1 MLVFLW
7 MFFYYLSKIVEVV
20 RTLGILKLM
29 NDKVCTILY
38 RLKDMRTMRAAKL
51 MSFRKSVIFRWRV
64 EIKTDLAANLWFFLT
79 IIPCEIRL
87 WCITDRA
94 CALLR
99 DVTFNST
106 KCRFNGFTIAF
117 FVVRNKIIPL
127 PVLFV
132 GYDSREFINLEF
144 LVLWRVG
151 IIEVPLLE
159 WNIST
164 DEI

>member
-64 EIKTDLAANLWFFLT
+64 EIKTDLAANL
-79 IIPCEIRL
+79 
-87 WCITDRA
+87 
-94 CALLR
+94 
-99 DVTFNST
+99 
-106 KCRFNGFTIAF
+106 
-117 FVVRNKIIPL
+117 
-127 PVLFV
+127 
-132 GYDSREFINLEF
+132 
-144 LVLWRVG
+144 
-151 IIEVPLLE
+151 
-159 WNIST
+159 
-164 DEI
+164 

>member
-64 EIKTDLAANLWFFLT
+64 EIKTDLATNL
-79 IIPCEIRL
+79 
-87 WCITDRA
+87 
-94 CALLR
+94 
-99 DVTFNST
+99 
-106 KCRFNGFTIAF
+106 
-117 FVVRNKIIPL
+117 
-127 PVLFV
+127 
-132 GYDSREFINLEF
+132 
-144 LVLWRVG
+144 
-151 IIEVPLLE
+151 
-159 WNIST
+159 
-164 DEI
+164 